1 LDLIYIIYIIILLY
15 TVDDSY
21 DCTDKPLLL
30 VKMNDEAANDSDSS
44 DGSGRR
50 GQELMDAR
58 IKDNSKAKYAKAY
71 LQLVVYVRVKFPEL
85 FDEDGNL
92 ILEDLRSHHFKDFF
106 GHISIKRDKNG
117 NCAHNPPRFQSF
129 SHVSGF
135 NSGIKNAF
143 TEKGIAMDQ
152 DAADT
157 IKKIL
162 SGYKRK
168 VANLKQQGVM
178 KVTEGK
184 AQITFDGYK
193 TIAQKALSATV
204 DFALNTF
211 AWVFLLMSWN
221 IMARCSTSSAIMID
235 HIFHKS

>member
-1 LDLIYIIYIIILLY
+1 MIFGSFDY
-15 TVDDSY
+15 TPLTTPIQKKI

-71 LQLVVYVRVKFPEL
+71 LQLVAYVRVKFPEL

-92 ILEDLRSHHFKDFF
+92 ILEHLRSHHFKDFF

-152 DAADT
+152 DARTYLQDRQLYWNST
-157 IKKIL
+157 ILTLGVELIL
-162 SGYKRK
+162 SICKMYELKR
-168 VANLKQQGVM
+168 
-178 KVTEGK
+178 
-184 AQITFDGYK
+184 
-193 TIAQKALSATV
+193 
-204 DFALNTF
+204 
-211 AWVFLLMSWN
+211 
-221 IMARCSTSSAIMID
+221 
-235 HIFHKS
+235 